1 MPWEGRVSLLYDL
14 IDSPVGALARG
25 WIAGVLSEETARS
38 VTRRIFAPDRV
49 PPGYLRHFGPGMS
62 MRRSAQAA
70 NARQV
75 NALRDALTEMSA
87 DYPRLRLPV
96 EALHGTADRIVG
108 LQVHSARL
116 VSRVP
121 SARLT
126 ILEGVG
132 HMPHHARPDET
143 VAAIRRA
150 AARARGGGG

>member
-1 MPWEGRVSLLYDL
+1 
-14 IDSPVGALARG
+14 
-25 WIAGVLSEETARS
+25 
-38 VTRRIFAPDRV
+38 
-49 PPGYLRHFGPGMS
+49 
-62 MRRSAQAA
+62 
-70 NARQV
+70 V
-75 NALRDALTEMSA
+75 NVLRDALTEMSA